1 MQRAMLR
8 RVEDEIRSL
17 CKQLL
22 AGKDDEQL
30 MEKRV
35 ELRAALHLHIER
47 MRARV
52 VDYPVVIERR
62 RQDGIPPP
70 ESTGG

>member
-1 MQRAMLR
+1 MLR
-8 RVEDEIRSL
+8 RVEDEIRRL

-22 AGKDDEQL
+22 AGQDDEQL
-30 MEKRV
+30 MEKLV
-35 ELRAALHLHIER
+35 ELRAALRLHIER

-52 VDYPVVIERR
+52 VDYPVLIERR

-70 ESTGG
+70 DGPGG

>member
-8 RVEDEIRSL
+8 RVEDEIRRL

-30 MEKRV
+30 LEKLV
-35 ELRAALHLHIER
+35 ELRAALHLHVER

-62 RQDGIPPP
+62 RHRILPP
-70 ESTGG
+70 ESSGG

>member
-8 RVEDEIRSL
+8 RVEDEIRRL

-30 MEKRV
+30 LEKLV
-35 ELRAALHLHIER
+35 ELRALLHLHIER

-62 RQDGIPPP
+62 RHG
-70 ESTGG
+70 TFRW